1 MGKMGIYIGR
11 TSDTL
16 ETVAAGRNLLAAV
29 QSAVMIHGIGK
40 MISWPECDKD
50 AWGGTGGGGCVRVV
64 PCRVGG
70 WRWWWGW
77 CGGGGVGGGGWWR
90 RLVEAVGGW
99 GSWRVCVEGVR
110 GGARGF
116 AGGGGGCR
124 ALPHRSG
131 KLSLRIREDAR
142 MKGSMVH
149 GLGFAHPLPPRESI
163 TTVSFSSDVRSSD
176 ASM

>member
-1 MGKMGIYIGR
+1 MEMVVGVVR
-11 TSDTL
+11 
-16 ETVAAGRNLLAAV
+16 R
-29 QSAVMIHGIGK
+29 
-40 MISWPECDKD
+40 
-50 AWGGTGGGGCVRVV
+50 GGGW
-64 PCRVGG
+64 
-70 WRWWWGW
+70 WRGLVEA
-77 CGGGGVGGGGWWR
+77 VGGGGWWMGF
-90 RLVEAVGGW
+90 LEGVCGG
-99 GSWRVCVEGVR
+99 GSWRGQGVR
-110 GGARGF
+110 GG
-116 AGGGGGCR
+116 GGGGGCR